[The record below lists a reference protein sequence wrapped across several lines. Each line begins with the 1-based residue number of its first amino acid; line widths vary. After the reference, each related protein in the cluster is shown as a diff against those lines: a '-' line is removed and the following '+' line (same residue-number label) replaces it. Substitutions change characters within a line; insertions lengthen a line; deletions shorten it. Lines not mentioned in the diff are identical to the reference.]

1 MADNLP
7 PPSEDLAHDTP
18 EQATLRPV
26 QHADKSGNVTVF
38 CGHMF
43 NAGSDAE
50 VALAQRVRDELERLD
65 ISVGYGPL
73 ACGADIVIAEALLE
87 RGAELNVVLPF
98 AEEDFIAVSV
108 DCGGPDW
115 LARFEACRDGATSV
129 NFATPGAYVGDDNQ
143 FAYNTLFAMGL
154 AALRAQEM
162 NCSAFQLAVV
172 SDSFK
177 SFSTTG
183 IAGTQAD
190 MRLWQSLGRET
201 VVIPAG
207 AVPRDL
213 KFPPKPEFTG
223 GTRREIRSI
232 IFADYK
238 GFSRIGERE
247 LPDFMNIVMGR
258 IAQVLHDF
266 GDHVE
271 FRNTWGDAIY
281 AVIDEPKTA
290 AAIALALQEE
300 LSDLPAGLIPDGAVA
315 GMRTGV
321 HYGPIWVG
329 TDRITGN
336 RLWYGGEVNRTARI
350 EPVTPV
356 GGVYCTESFAAALL
370 MDDCNTCK
378 FTPVGRVRLPKA
390 YGELDLFRL
399 ERAATPGL

>member
-1 MADNLP
+1 MGVGVTD
-7 PPSEDLAHDTP
+7 
-18 EQATLRPV
+18 QAIIRPV
-26 QHADKSGNVTVF
+26 SHAELNGNVAVF

-43 NAGSDAE
+43 NAGSEAE
-50 VALAQRVRDELERLD
+50 IALAKRVREELVRLD
-65 ISVGYGPL
+65 IDVGYGPL

-98 AEEDFIAVSV
+98 AEKDFVEVSV
-108 DCGGPDW
+108 LCGGEEWRP
-115 LARFEACRDGATSV
+115 RFEACRDAATSV
-129 NFATPGAYVGDDNQ
+129 NYATPSAYVGDDNQ
-143 FAYNTLFAMGL
+143 FAYNTLYAMGL
-154 AALRAQEM
+154 AALRSQELG
-162 NCSAFQLAVV
+162 CEAFQLAVV
-172 SDSFK
+172 SDKFK

-201 VVIPAG
+201 IAIPAG
-207 AVPRDL
+207 PVPRDL
-213 KFPPKPEFTG
+213 KFPPKPEVTG

-238 GFSRIGERE
+238 GFSRIDERA

-258 IAQVLHDF
+258 IATVLHDF

-281 AVIDEPKTA
+281 AVIDEPRTA
-290 AAIALALQEE
+290 AAIALALQDE
-300 LSDLPAGLIPDGAVA
+300 LADLPAGLIPEGAVA

-370 MDDCNTCK
+370 MDDCQECR
-378 FTPVGRVRLPKA
+378 FTPVGRVELPKN
-390 YGELDLFRL
+390 YGALDLFRL